1 MGSALVM
8 GGLLSSGCGQLIATI
23 SHPLGVAAAAERGPL
38 QTFLDTA
45 PANLSVHPAGLSL
58 GKGQRQGLR
67 VRALDQDGQAIG
79 GPVTYVSRSPG
90 TIAVAPDGALTA
102 LAPGKA
108 DVVVAVG
115 GTAIV
120 VPVTV
125 TGELGALRPNEVR
138 IEGPGAL
145 RVDALGALAE
155 PLVASS
161 SVNGPVAWKS
171 LNPKVATIAAD
182 GRVTALAN
190 GVAMLV
196 ASVNAVESAPVALTV
211 KQRPFRFR
219 LSAGAQ
225 ATHRTTAKGE
235 PVALAA
241 SVEDG
246 NQTAIVPDG
255 YRIDVPGVASVDK
268 FGNARGKASGQ
279 TMIRPLAGGLAAPD
293 RGALTFAVDQSAQ
306 PTPMSAGGMDVYP
319 GRFALAVGAKQ
330 ALVAQARDASGAV
343 IRPAFQYSAEPA
355 GIVSVDA
362 QGLVTAIKPGQATVR
377 VAGHRTTRAVAVTV
391 SEPAVG
397 GLRLE
402 GAHELATA
410 SLGALPLPIKASADG
425 VRWESSD
432 PGVATVD
439 QSGRVV
445 AVADGR
451 VTLTAVAGAERASVS
466 LVIDQRPAYLAVHN
480 NLPGDP
486 REVVLQEKMAS
497 FGISA
502 TAFDF
507 NGNAMRIERF
517 VTDNDQV
524 AFATSDYVRT
534 YSGGSAYVRAVC
546 KGVRSNNANSV
557 LVCSMAP
564 FSNVRPSGADGAGAA
579 YSLEVQQAAVNLAV
593 GGTLALTVTVRDA
606 AGNPTTDVT
615 PSFDVDDPTVASVD
629 AAGRVTGLAAG
640 TANVTVSI
648 DGASVTL
655 PVTVSIPVNPDL
667 VINPTSLSTNAL
679 GPISPQLT
687 YTTELPGTP
696 TWTTSDAGVAT
707 VDASGNVTATGNG
720 TATITATL
728 GPTATPVTVTVDQRA
743 TFVRVDSAVAGNPRT
758 VGAFVGETFP
768 LTATVRDANNNAMT
782 VESWEVA
789 PGDHGV
795 ITVAADGTVTA
806 VGAGTAFVRVVTR
819 GNVTSTDAQS
829 IAFTVEERTLSA
841 SPNPM
846 AIDRLGVFPT
856 PLAVTT
862 NQAPISYASSDD
874 SVLTVAADGT
884 ITALKNGS
892 ATITVTAGTVLAPIT
907 VPVTVSQ
914 KTASILISSTVPG
927 DPRAIVF
934 SSTGDT
940 VQLTA
945 VARDANG
952 NVITTPGWFSW
963 NTADFSV
970 AGLTNTPVGV
980 GVASVADTDGSMLVV
995 VKADGS
1001 SAITVTTA
1009 DGVTSSAAQGIAVV
1023 VDINNAG
1030 SVDTTINLP

>member
-1 MGSALVM
+1 VTA
-8 GGLLSSGCGQLIATI
+8 GLLTAGCGQLIATI
-23 SHPLGVAAAAERGPL
+23 AHPLGVAAAAERGPL

-45 PANLSVHPAGLSL
+45 PANVSVYPAGLSI
-58 GKGQRQGLR
+58 GKGQRQALR
-67 VRALDQDGQAIG
+67 VRAADQDGQAIG

-90 TIAVAPDGALTA
+90 TIAVAADGTLSAV
-102 LAPGKA
+102 APGKA

-125 TGELGALRPNEVR
+125 TGEPAALRPNEVR
-138 IEGPGAL
+138 IAGPGAL

-155 PLVASS
+155 PLAVRTEIQ
-161 SVNGPVAWKS
+161 GPVAWKS
-171 LNPKVATIAAD
+171 LNPKVATVDAD

-190 GVAMLV
+190 GVAMITANVNGV
-196 ASVNAVESAPVALTV
+196 ASAPFALTV

-219 LSAGAQ
+219 LSAGGQ
-225 ATHRTTAKGE
+225 TTHRTTAQGA
-235 PVALAA
+235 PIALSA
-241 SVEDG
+241 SIEDG
-246 NQTAIVPDG
+246 NQTPIVPDG
-255 YRIDVPGVASVDK
+255 YRIDVPGVAAVDK
-268 FGNARGKASGQ
+268 AGNARGKAGGQ
-279 TMIRPLAGGLAAPD
+279 TLIRPLAGGLAAPD
-293 RGALTFAVDQSAQ
+293 RGALTFAVDQAVQ
-306 PTPMSAGGMDVYP
+306 PTPMGAGGMDVYP
-319 GRFALAVGAKQ
+319 GRLALAVGAKQ
-330 ALVAQARDASGAV
+330 ALVAQARDADGAV

-362 QGLVTAIKPGQATVR
+362 QGLVTALKAGQATVR
-377 VAGHRTTRAVAVTV
+377 VAGHRTARAVAVTV
-391 SEPAVG
+391 TEPAAG
-397 GLRLE
+397 NLRLA

-410 SLGALPLPIKASADG
+410 SLGALPLPIQASAEG

-439 QSGRVV
+439 PSGRVV

-451 VTLTAVAGAERASVS
+451 VTLTAVSGTDRASVV
-466 LVIDQRPAYLAVHN
+466 LVVDQRPAYLAVHN

-486 REVVLQEKMAS
+486 REVVLQENMAS
-497 FGISA
+497 FGLSA

-507 NGNAMRIERF
+507 NGNAMRIERL

-524 AFATSDYVRT
+524 AFATNDYVRT

-564 FSNVRPSGADGAGAA
+564 FSNVRPNGAPDGTGAA
-579 YSLEVQQAAVNLAV
+579 YSLQVQQAAVNLAV
-593 GGTLALTVTVRDA
+593 GGTLALTVTVRDGSGA
-606 AGNPTTDVT
+606 ATTAVT

-629 AAGRVTGLAAG
+629 ANGVVTGLAAG
-640 TANVTVSI
+640 TATVTVSI
-648 DGASVTL
+648 DGASVTV

-667 VINPTSLSTNAL
+667 VVNPTSLSTNAL

-687 YTTELPGTP
+687 YTTALPGTP
-696 TWTTSDAGVAT
+696 SWTTSDAGVAT

-728 GPTATPVTVTVDQRA
+728 GPTSTPVTVTVDQRA
-743 TFVRVDSAVAGNPRT
+743 TFVRVDSAVSGNPRT

-782 VESWEVA
+782 VDSWEVA
-789 PGDHGV
+789 PGDQGV

-806 VGAGTAFVRVVTR
+806 VGAGTAFVRAVTR

-829 IAFTVEERTLSA
+829 IAFTVEARTLSA
-841 SPNPM
+841 APNPM
-846 AIDRLGVFPT
+846 TIDRLGVFPT
-856 PLAVTT
+856 KLAVTT
-862 NQAPISYASSDD
+862 NQSPVSFASSDT

-884 ITALKNGS
+884 ITALKNGT
-892 ATITVTAGTVLAPIT
+892 ATVTVTAGTVMAPLD
-907 VPVTVSQ
+907 VPVTVAQ
-914 KTASILISSTVPG
+914 KTASLLISSTVPG

-952 NVITTPGWFSW
+952 NAIATPGWFSW
-963 NTADFSV
+963 NTATFSV
-970 AGLTNTPVGV
+970 AGLTNAPPGV

-1009 DGVTSSAAQGIAVV
+1009 DGVTSTAAQGIAVV